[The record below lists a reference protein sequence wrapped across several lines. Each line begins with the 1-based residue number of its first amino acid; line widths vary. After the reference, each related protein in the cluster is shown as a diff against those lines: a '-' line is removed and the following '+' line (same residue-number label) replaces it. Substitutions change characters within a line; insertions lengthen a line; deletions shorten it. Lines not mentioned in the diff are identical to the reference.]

1 LEAPIQNMEQKNK
14 TKEFFIALKFLFISI
29 SAGVVEIVSFTLLNE
44 LSNFPYW
51 PSYLIAL
58 MLSILWNFTINRRYT
73 FKSANNIP
81 KAMLLVFAFYLVF
94 TPTSTL
100 LGDYLADTLLWNEYL
115 VTVLIMVANFLLEY
129 PFQRYVVFRKTLNTN
144 EIAKKQAEKLKE
156 EKSPVK

>member
-1 LEAPIQNMEQKNK
+1 MEPKNK
-14 TKEFFIALKFLFISI
+14 IQEFLIAVKFLLISI
-29 SAGVVEIVSFTLLNE
+29 SAGIVEIVSFTLLNE

-58 MLSILWNFTINRRYT
+58 ILSIVWNFTINRRYT

-81 KAMLLVFAFYLVF
+81 LAMLQVFGFYAVF
-94 TPTSTL
+94 TPASTL

-115 VTVLIMVANFLLEY
+115 VTLLIMVANFLLEY

-144 EIAKKQAEKLKE
+144 QIAKKQSEKAKLEQPPFK
-156 EKSPVK
+156 